1 MYILCVVTTGGN
13 LCHRLW
19 LEKRLKKI
27 MNLHTG
33 NMVMLMDQ
41 KFPLFRMY
49 NLSGINTFI
58 INP

>member
-1 MYILCVVTTGGN
+1 
-13 LCHRLW
+13 
-19 LEKRLKKI
+19 

-41 KFPLFRMY
+41 KLPLFRMY